1 VVEGNEQKTN
11 LRERDAGA
19 TIAMDLVGS
28 GGGGGVHVHDSF
40 RWRSVQDRGRHC
52 KRLMVEHSFDF
63 LKHVS
68 WKFVI
73 CGHHDK
79 SQEGMAKTRGDCE
92 MLHT

>member
-1 VVEGNEQKTN
+1 
-11 LRERDAGA
+11 
-19 TIAMDLVGS
+19 
-28 GGGGGVHVHDSF
+28 
-40 RWRSVQDRGRHC
+40 
-52 KRLMVEHSFDF
+52 MVEHSFDF